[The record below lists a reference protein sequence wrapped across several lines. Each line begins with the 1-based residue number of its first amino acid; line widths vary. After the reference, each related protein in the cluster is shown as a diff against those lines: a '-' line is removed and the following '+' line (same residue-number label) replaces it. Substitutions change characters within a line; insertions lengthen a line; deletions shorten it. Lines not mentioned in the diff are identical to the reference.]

1 LRSFD
6 PGFHVRDASIA
17 DVRPSLPLGAT
28 TEYDRSGQ
36 SSDSCATRG
45 QEPRRSEGASSFVAR
60 LRTGCRAHTPEG
72 VRDRLLGAEWGQA
85 PRGREPGL
93 PEVRRALKQD
103 PPKQIPP
110 LRAANRLALPGVGGW
125 PDSRLGRAMVAAR
138 TQGRF
143 QLHPLWGRGLGEGAS
158 PSHRSW
164 PKPRSRR
171 RGSSWGCA
179 RPKPRAPDQS
189 SFEAGHL
196 AARRSGPPAPSSRS
210 RLPSGLHRGGA
221 PMQDAQHGESD
232 GSSRGV
238 RALSAF
244 RAQGSITPDCLS
256 GALRSRGFSP
266 PQRFDPPRASWLC
279 FAPHP
284 PLGFSWSSEL
294 FPLCQPWR
302 LSAPSALLPFG
313 WLVATLERTRE
324 SPRAPGRGMLLAHL
338 PLAERHPEPGA
349 LHLPAELDIDPR
361 SCSPKRAGLWARGR
375 DPVAVSTQRQ
385 MPSTVGSRKA
395 TRNALARHEPAT
407 SEPCSG
413 RASVLGNA
421 RLGTPRADALLTFCP
436 SEVFQLSRWAR
447 ALPSCACSP
456 ESLSTRRHTCPRA
469 RRTSGCQS
477 D

>member
-1 LRSFD
+1 
-6 PGFHVRDASIA
+6 
-17 DVRPSLPLGAT
+17 
-28 TEYDRSGQ
+28 
-36 SSDSCATRG
+36 
-45 QEPRRSEGASSFVAR
+45 
-60 LRTGCRAHTPEG
+60 
-72 VRDRLLGAEWGQA
+72 
-85 PRGREPGL
+85 
-93 PEVRRALKQD
+93 
-103 PPKQIPP
+103 
-110 LRAANRLALPGVGGW
+110 
-125 PDSRLGRAMVAAR
+125 
-138 TQGRF
+138 
-143 QLHPLWGRGLGEGAS
+143 
-158 PSHRSW
+158 
-164 PKPRSRR
+164 
-171 RGSSWGCA
+171 
-179 RPKPRAPDQS
+179 
-189 SFEAGHL
+189 
-196 AARRSGPPAPSSRS
+196 
-210 RLPSGLHRGGA
+210 
-221 PMQDAQHGESD
+221 MQDAQHGESD

-385 MPSTVGSRKA
+385 MPS
-395 TRNALARHEPAT
+395 
-407 SEPCSG
+407 
-413 RASVLGNA
+413 ASVRERPLGA
-421 RLGTPRADALLTFCP
+421 PSPGMSPRLQSLAPAERP
-436 SEVFQLSRWAR
+436 YSETHDWAR
-447 ALPSCACSP
+447 P
-456 ESLSTRRHTCPRA
+456 EPMLS
-469 RRTSGCQS
+469 
-477 D
+477 